1 METTLKEF
9 VRTSLA
15 LVHWIGGG
23 AGQGHA
29 VRMGALV
36 GRATLGS
43 RRCAFGHVSSA
54 CGADSTRL
62 RRRAPGTASRLEQRR
77 WDATV
82 HRSRR
87 VARGGDGWPVHH
99 REFGRRGHA
108 GVEQR
113 EFGGRGS

>member
-9 VRTSLA
+9 VSTSLA

-23 AGQGHA
+23 AGQGHTA
-29 VRMGALV
+29 HMGVLV

-43 RRCAFGHVSSA
+43 RRRAFGHVSSA
-54 CGADSTRL
+54 SGVDTVRL
-62 RRRAPGTASRLEQRR
+62 RRRAPGTTSRLEQRR

-87 VARGGDGWPVHH
+87 VARGGDGWPVHR

-108 GVEQR
+108 GVEQS